1 MEKTKIVLVV
11 DDEENI
17 VMALQAYLTKIGYQV
32 ITANCGRTTIDL
44 FYKVAPDIIV
54 LDLMM
59 PDMTGEEV
67 CKNIRLKS
75 RVPII
80 MLTAKV
86 EEHHILNGLGLGAD
100 DYITKPFSL
109 KELSARMEAVLRRTS
124 TDSIPLSNE
133 LAFDDGNIVVDSMR
147 YEVRKNGKVVILT
160 PHEFKILM
168 TMAKYPSKVFTREEL
183 ITLVMGADFNG
194 YDRAID
200 NHIKNIR
207 IKIEDDSRNP
217 RYIITV
223 HGIGYKFGK

>member
-1 MEKTKIVLVV
+1 MEKRKTVLVV

-17 VMALQAYLTKIGYQV
+17 VMALEAYLTKIGYHV
-32 ITANCGRTTIDL
+32 ITANCGRTAIDL
-44 FYKVAPDIIV
+44 FYKAAPDIIV

-86 EEHHILNGLGLGAD
+86 AEQHILKGLGLGAD

-183 ITLVMGADFNG
+183 ITLVMGEDFNG

-207 IKIEDDSRNP
+207 NKIEDDSRNP